1 MWGRKPGA
9 HAPTGRKGATMQD
22 EKNNASSFA
31 GFELGTP
38 ALVCRWRLAN
48 RTLPLENRHLRA
60 LSTRTVGGSV
70 VSTQLV
76 AWAKQHIEWTLADG
90 SAPHP
95 NGVLMLVMDTEGR
108 AAMSVGPY
116 DLLASASAA
125 DLAARAVAAAHEAR
139 ATGVAPETLWAVRAG
154 ALVCGTEPGWRPSGI
169 DSLVADLAK
178 TLGVPVCHDPLL
190 AASVLDGEKNLD
202 ALPTA
207 EKNLD
212 ARRDEE
218 SPAGETC
225 AAPALC
231 DELFLASDEH
241 GIVPAAGLAG
251 PHAHRLVDGY
261 AKLLEAANRR

>member
-1 MWGRKPGA
+1 
-9 HAPTGRKGATMQD
+9 MQD
-22 EKNNASSFA
+22 EKNNAPSFA

-60 LSTRTVGGSV
+60 LAARSV
-70 VSTQLV
+70 SGAPVSTQLV
-76 AWAKQHIEWTLADG
+76 AWAKQHIEWTLAEG

-95 NGVLMLVMDTEGR
+95 NGVLMLVMDIEGR

-139 ATGVAPETLWAVRAG
+139 VTGVAPEALWAVRAG
-154 ALVCGTEPGWRPSGI
+154 SLVCGADPDWRPSGI
-169 DSLVADLAK
+169 DSLVTDLAK

-190 AASVLDGEKNLD
+190 AADVLDGEKSL
-202 ALPTA
+202 
-207 EKNLD
+207 
-212 ARRDEE
+212 
-218 SPAGETC
+218 
-225 AAPALC
+225 

-251 PHAHRLVDGY
+251 PHARRLADGY